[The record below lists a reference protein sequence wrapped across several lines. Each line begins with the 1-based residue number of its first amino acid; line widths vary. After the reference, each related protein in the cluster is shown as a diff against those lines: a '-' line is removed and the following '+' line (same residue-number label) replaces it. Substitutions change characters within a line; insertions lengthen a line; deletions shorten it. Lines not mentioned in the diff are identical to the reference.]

1 MTSDAT
7 RAPAMQAPDPV
18 RSKPAKSLRQYL
30 EEVPKHGST
39 TDAVTDALREAIL
52 DGSLPPSS
60 WLREDELAHDLRVSR
75 TPVRE
80 ALRRLGDE
88 HLTIRAAHRGSMV
101 APMSLDDVLA
111 VYSVREALES
121 LAARMTAARQPPG
134 IVDTLLDVHT
144 RMTSAVESGD
154 FPLARQL
161 NFEFYRVIRDGTG
174 NPYLQRFLLQV
185 EHAIRRFSSS
195 TLDSPAR
202 AAEVLAEHKGIIE
215 AVAAGDPEL
224 AAKRASE
231 LVRRAREV
239 RIQRMSGGV

>member
-1 MTSDAT
+1 MPSKAKTDV
-7 RAPAMQAPDPV
+7 PDPV
-18 RSKPAKSLRQYL
+18 RSVPPKSLRQHL
-30 EEVPKHGST
+30 EEVPQHGST

-52 DGSLPPSS
+52 DGSLPPST
-60 WLREDELAHDLRVSR
+60 WLREDELATQLRVSR

-88 HLTIRAAHRGSMV
+88 HLTVRSAHRGSMV

-111 VYSVREALES
+111 VYAVREALEA

-134 IVDTLLDVHT
+134 VVETLLDVHS
-144 RMTSAVESGD
+144 RMSDAVERGD
-154 FPLARQL
+154 FGLARQL
-161 NFEFYRVIRDGTG
+161 NFEFYRAIRDGSG
-174 NPYLQRFLLQV
+174 NTYLQRFLQQV

-202 AAEVLAEHKGIIE
+202 AAEVLTEHKGIIE
-215 AVAAGDPEL
+215 AVAAGDPDL
-224 AAKRASE
+224 AAQRAAE

-239 RIQRMSGGV
+239 RIQRISGI

>member
-1 MTSDAT
+1 MPSKAKTDV
-7 RAPAMQAPDPV
+7 PDPV
-18 RSKPAKSLRQYL
+18 RSAPPKSLRQHL
-30 EEVPKHGST
+30 EEVPQHGST

-60 WLREDELAHDLRVSR
+60 WLREDELATQLRVSR

-88 HLTIRAAHRGSMV
+88 HLTVRSAHRGSMV

-111 VYSVREALES
+111 VYAVREALEA

-134 IVDTLLDVHT
+134 IVETLLDVHS
-144 RMTSAVESGD
+144 RMSDAVEQGD
-154 FPLARQL
+154 FSLARQL
-161 NFEFYRVIRDGTG
+161 NFEFYRAIRDGSG
-174 NPYLQRFLLQV
+174 NPYLQRFLQQV
-185 EHAIRRFSSS
+185 EHAIRRFTSS

-202 AAEVLAEHKGIIE
+202 ATEVLKEHQGIIE
-215 AVAAGDPEL
+215 AVAAGDPDL
-224 AAKRASE
+224 AAQRAAE

-239 RIQRMSGGV
+239 RIQRIYGI